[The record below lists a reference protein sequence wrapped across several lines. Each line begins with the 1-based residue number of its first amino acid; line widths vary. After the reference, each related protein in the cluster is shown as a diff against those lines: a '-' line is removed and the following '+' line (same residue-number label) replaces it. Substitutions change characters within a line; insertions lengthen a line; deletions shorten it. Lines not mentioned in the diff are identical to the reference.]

1 MAINRNRRQILRTMA
16 LAGGGVG
23 LAALAGCGETQI
35 VEREVVKVVKEEVPV
50 EVERVVTQVVEKA
63 VEVERVVTQIVEK
76 AVEVEKVVEKERVV
90 EKVVTVEVE
99 APKIRAAKIGLW
111 MQEWKDGVAA
121 MDNAIANFQAQFPHY
136 TVEMTPIPY
145 GDLLSKF
152 YPSIVAGTA
161 SEVVYTY
168 TDWWYPIDVTKVL
181 HPLTPNL
188 MTRAELQ
195 SIFFSRSLDAVWSS
209 DGQFYVIPLIN
220 GIRGPVVV
228 ADVAAIEEAG
238 ISDLDA
244 SFETWDG
251 FEAIMAR
258 TLQKEGD
265 KITRNGIHLS
275 SAFLGHWAQS
285 YIMQRGG
292 TYYDVETNTFDFNI
306 PEARESLQFFV
317 ELYNRYTSL
326 VSQENATP
334 ALIKKSSVFETSGLF
349 MVSVYAG
356 LDPELHAEPFA
367 VPAFPGAN
375 ELLYQTSSTGSLTV
389 PKFVK
394 DEKLDAAFEFMR
406 HMWQP
411 ENMAQFGQFY
421 SGSQTVRQV
430 YELPAYLESKF
441 GWASAKMMPNTVWP
455 AVRYPPFHINH
466 LENNF
471 IGKAIQDV
479 ADQGHKSIE
488 QMADDLTNDVNAV
501 EKEAVARIQAGN

>member
-1 MAINRNRRQILRTMA
+1 MSTIRNRRGILRAMA
-16 LAGGGVG
+16 LVGGGAG
-23 LAALAGCGETQI
+23 IAALAGCGETQI
-35 VEREVVKVVKEEVPV
+35 VEKEVVKVVEKEVPV
-50 EVERVVTQVVEKA
+50 EKIVTQIVEKQVA
-63 VEVERVVTQIVEK
+63 VEVEKVVTQIVE
-76 AVEVEKVVEKERVV
+76 VEKERVV
-90 EKVVTVEVE
+90 EKVLEKIVTVEVE

-121 MDNAIANFQAQFPHY
+121 MDNAIEGFHEQFPHY

-188 MTRAELQ
+188 MTRSELQ

-228 ADVAAIEEAG
+228 VDVAATEEAG
-238 ISDLDA
+238 VSDLDA
-244 SFETWDG
+244 AFETWEG
-251 FEAIMAR
+251 FEGIMAK

-265 KITRNGIHLS
+265 KIIRNGIHLS

-292 TYYDVETNTFDFNI
+292 TYYDVGTNTFDFNT

-367 VPAFPGAN
+367 VPAFPGAS

-441 GWASAKMMPNTVWP
+441 GWASAKMMPNIVWP

-488 QMADDLTNDVNAV
+488 QMAADLTTDVNVV
-501 EKEAVARIQAGN
+501 EKEAVARIQAGS